1 MTSTPEAQTPD
12 HQTSQPQGPDP
23 QNNQSATE
31 LPPSRRP
38 TTQAITQDR
47 YGSPDVLS
55 LRQVDRPE
63 PADDEVLVRV
73 IAASVNPYDW
83 HMIRGVPYF
92 IRLMFGFRAPK
103 HPIPGADF
111 AGVVEMI
118 GADVTDFSI
127 GDEVFGGTGSGT
139 LAEYVAVAQR
149 NVVHKPSNVTFEQA
163 SGVAMT
169 GITALQALRDT
180 GKLVSGQQVLVNGAS
195 GGVGSMAVQMA
206 KAMGAQVTAVCS
218 TRNVGTVKDL
228 GADHVVDYTQED
240 FVKGDSAYDLII
252 DVVGNRTMADYRA
265 ALTDE
270 GTYVGLG
277 QADMGDWIGPLT
289 FVGKVALGSIGRSQ
303 SMSMMTAENSKED
316 FLVLADMLRTGA
328 IRPVIDREYPLA
340 KASDAVRYLEE
351 GHAQGKVIVTVSQ
364 LGS

>member
-23 QNNQSATE
+23 QTNESATE

-38 TTQAITQDR
+38 TMQAITQDR

-180 GKLVSGQQVLVNGAS
+180 GKLVSGQHVLVNGAS

-206 KAMGAQVTAVCS
+206 KAMGARGHSGVQHPQRRDAERPRRGSRHRLHAGRLREGRQCVRPHRRCRRQSNHDRLPGGAHGRGNVRR
-218 TRNVGTVKDL
+218 TR
-228 GADHVVDYTQED
+228 A
-240 FVKGDSAYDLII
+240 
-252 DVVGNRTMADYRA
+252 
-265 ALTDE
+265 
-270 GTYVGLG
+270 
-277 QADMGDWIGPLT
+277 
-289 FVGKVALGSIGRSQ
+289 GRY
-303 SMSMMTAENSKED
+303 
-316 FLVLADMLRTGA
+316 G
-328 IRPVIDREYPLA
+328 
-340 KASDAVRYLEE
+340 
-351 GHAQGKVIVTVSQ
+351 
-364 LGS
+364 